1 MVQATG
7 TDVGK
12 SLLVAGLA
20 RHFARQG
27 LRVAPFKPQ
36 NMSNNA
42 AATPDGGEIG
52 RAQMLQARA
61 AGVPATVHM
70 NPVLLKPQSETG
82 SQIVVQGKVWGSAA
96 GRAYAAW
103 KPKLMAPV
111 LDSFATVSASADLVI
126 VEGAG
131 SPAEINLRG
140 GDIANMGFA
149 RAAGVPVILAAD
161 IDRGGVIANLVGTRN
176 VLPPEDAAQVA
187 GFLVNKFRGDVS
199 LFEDGVRAIEARTG
213 WPSLGVVPWFADA
226 SRLPA
231 EDTMGLPGRSTGDG
245 VKIVVPRL
253 PHIANF
259 DDIDPLRLEPG
270 VSVSMIPVSE
280 ALPGDTDI
288 VLLPGSKSTIADLIA
303 LKAAEWDVDLAAHRR
318 RGGQI
323 VGLCGGYQMLGR
335 SVADP
340 GGIEGP
346 AGKVDG
352 LGLLDVET
360 VLAGTKTTRLSHGSS
375 PAFGGVPVSGYRIH
389 MGETDG
395 PDRARP
401 VVDLAEGWDGA
412 ISPDGLIMG
421 TYLHGFFSGDDIRG
435 AFLSGHGAQATT
447 AYEAGI
453 DKTLNDLAD
462 HLAVALDLDQ
472 LMAIAST
479 ARAP

>member
-1 MVQATG
+1 
-7 TDVGK
+7 
-12 SLLVAGLA
+12 
-20 RHFARQG
+20 
-27 LRVAPFKPQ
+27 
-36 NMSNNA
+36 
-42 AATPDGGEIG
+42 
-52 RAQMLQARA
+52 
-61 AGVPATVHM
+61 
-70 NPVLLKPQSETG
+70 
-82 SQIVVQGKVWGSAA
+82 
-96 GRAYAAW
+96 
-103 KPKLMAPV
+103 
-111 LDSFATVSASADLVI
+111 
-126 VEGAG
+126 
-131 SPAEINLRG
+131 
-140 GDIANMGFA
+140 
-149 RAAGVPVILAAD
+149 
-161 IDRGGVIANLVGTRN
+161 
-176 VLPPEDAAQVA
+176 
-187 GFLVNKFRGDVS
+187 
-199 LFEDGVRAIEARTG
+199 
-213 WPSLGVVPWFADA
+213 
-226 SRLPA
+226 
-231 EDTMGLPGRSTGDG
+231 STGDG

-401 VVDLAEGWDGA
+401 VVDLAEGPDGA

-462 HLAVALDLDQ
+462 HLAAALDLDQ

>member
-1 MVQATG
+1 MIQATG
-7 TDVGK
+7 TNVGK

-20 RHFARQG
+20 RHFARRG

-70 NPVLLKPQSETG
+70 NPVLLKPQSEIG
-82 SQIVVQGKVWGSAA
+82 SQIVVQGRIWGRAA
-96 GRAYAAW
+96 GREYAAW

-111 LDSFATVSASADLVI
+111 LQSFANLCAEADLVI

-131 SPAEINLRG
+131 SPAEINLRS

-149 RAAGVPVILAAD
+149 RAARVPVILAAD

-176 VLPPEDAAQVA
+176 VLAPEDAAQVA

-199 LFEDGVRAIEARTG
+199 LFEDGIRAVEERTG

-226 SRLPA
+226 TRLPA
-231 EDTMGLPGRSTGDG
+231 EDTLGLPGRSTGDG

-270 VSVSMIPVSE
+270 VSVNVIPVSD

-288 VLLPGSKSTIADLIA
+288 VLLPGSKSTIADLTA
-303 LKAAEWDVDLAAHRR
+303 LTAAGWDVDLAAHRR

-340 GGIEGP
+340 GGVEGP
-346 AGKVDG
+346 VGKVDG

-360 VLAGTKTTRLSHGSS
+360 VLAGTKTTRLSEGTS

-395 PDRARP
+395 PDCARP
-401 VVDLAEGWDGA
+401 VVDLAEGPDGA
-412 ISPDGLIMG
+412 VSRDGLVMG
-421 TYLHGFFSGDDIRG
+421 TYLHGFFGGDDIRG
-435 AFLSGHGAQATT
+435 AFLSDHGVQAMT

-453 DKTLNDLAD
+453 DTTLHDLAD
-462 HLAVALDLDQ
+462 HVAAALDLDQ

-479 ARAP
+479 ARTP